1 MITTPSQQT
10 RTQTTMPL
18 LALCLG
24 YFMTILDVTIVNV
37 ALVDIKQH
45 LSATVTGRLLVLA
58 LGVAWVF
65 MSEPKRRQPKCENS
79 VTFGAG
85 A

>member
-37 ALVDIKQH
+37 ALVNIKEH
-45 LSATVTGRLLVLA
+45 LGANVTGL
-58 LGVAWVF
+58 
-65 MSEPKRRQPKCENS
+65 
-79 VTFGAG
+79 
-85 A
+85 